1 VRRGERERRL
11 SKRRRVDT
19 ELCEWMNNILSGTS
33 DKTEGVTEQH
43 VDLASK
49 ADQIEEKAWLL

>member
-1 VRRGERERRL
+1 
-11 SKRRRVDT
+11 VDT

-33 DKTEGVTEQH
+33 DKTEGVTERH

-49 ADQIEEKAWLL
+49 ADQIEEKAQLL